1 MEMFVIKRRQTFWF
15 MRASTYPF
23 STVLVFIRSQ
33 CQLILGKRRA
43 NLGFLSPFPPPKVIQ
58 VLVMPLDTVRSSIG
72 WQCAFE
78 VAFDWSKLDKSR
90 QFVAILILHGP
101 LSQWRYFFPPQ
112 STFLFDSSST
122 VLQKAFWFMSFV
134 YNLIQTIFFLIQ
146 PRILNAN

>member
-33 CQLILGKRRA
+33 FQLILGKRRV

-101 LSQWRYFFPPQ
+101 LSQWGYFFPPVHVFVWLFQ
-112 STFLFDSSST
+112 HSSPESFL
-122 VLQKAFWFMSFV
+122 VHELCLQPHPN
-134 YNLIQTIFFLIQ
+134 YFFGIQ